1 MSASEAKYKAFHRI
15 GVGGY
20 GVVYLGAMRGTG
32 GISRRVAIKRLCS
45 VENADAVAVQRFTEE
60 AQLLAR
66 LDHPNIVSIID
77 YYIDSSGHPSLIME
91 YVDGC
96 NLAHCLAKGAC
107 PPSVAVYVAV
117 EMLRALGYLHQMP
130 TEAGM
135 RGLVHRDVSPANVL
149 LSWNGMVVLSDFGI
163 SKVMDTHGVQTGTF
177 KGKAAYSAPEQI
189 NNRAID
195 GRTDLFSVG
204 VVLWEMIAGRALFQ
218 AENQSM
224 TFVRVL
230 RGPYPSLRE
239 TTSISPE
246 LEAVVARLLKR
257 KPESRYASA
266 EEVIRDLLACAE
278 WPRSGRDELSSLLA
292 ERFERETRVIVPVEE
307 SPPKQAL
314 NVEKDQETRTVE
326 PTASGFNW
334 DRLAA
339 RRWMGETATNEL
351 ELDSGPARGE
361 VEHSGLGAKAI
372 APRISRAKG
381 AGAAVVLLL
390 LAGAYVF
397 QGDEESTAKSASDNL
412 IPATPIS
419 TPPVAVSPSSDRA
432 AQAPSRDLPPSSVS
446 LDLDPSAR
454 SNVPKRARKEGAK
467 RTLPKNEP
475 ASVELSRYP
484 EKMRH
489 ILGEDSESSKSENP

>member
-66 LDHPNIVSIID
+66 LDHPNIISIID

-96 NLAHCLAKGAC
+96 NLARCLGKGAY

-177 KGKAAYSAPEQI
+177 RGKAAYSAPEQI
-189 NNRAID
+189 SCRAID

-246 LEAVVARLLKR
+246 LEAVVTRLLKR

-292 ERFERETRVIVPVEE
+292 ERFERERRVPVEDI
-307 SPPKQAL
+307 PPKQAL
-314 NVEKDQETRTVE
+314 NMEKDQETRTVE
-326 PTASGFNW
+326 PLAGGAGFNW
-334 DRLAA
+334 AA
-339 RRWMGETATNEL
+339 RPWIGDTATDEHK
-351 ELDSGPARGE
+351 LDSGPSRRE

-372 APRISRAKG
+372 ARRISGAKG
-381 AGAAVVLLL
+381 AAAAVVLLLL

-397 QGDEESTAKSASDNL
+397 QGDEERTAKSASDNS

-419 TPPVAVSPSSDRA
+419 TPPVAVSPSSNLA
-432 AQAPSRDLPPSSVS
+432 AQATSRDLPPSSVS
-446 LDLDPSAR
+446 IDLDPSAR
-454 SNVPKRARKEGAK
+454 SNVPKRARKEGTK
-467 RTLPKNEP
+467 RNLPKDEP
-475 ASVELSRYP
+475 ASAELSRYP

-489 ILGEDSESSKSENP
+489 ILGEDPESPKSENP

>member
-1 MSASEAKYKAFHRI
+1 MSASEAKYKAYHRI

-45 VENADAVAVQRFTEE
+45 VENADAIAVQRFTEE

-96 NLAHCLAKGAC
+96 NLAHCLAKGPC

-177 KGKAAYSAPEQI
+177 RGKAAYSAPEQI
-189 NNRAID
+189 NNLAID

-230 RGPYPSLRE
+230 RGPYPSLSE

-246 LEAVVARLLKR
+246 LEAVVTRLLKR

-292 ERFERETRVIVPVEE
+292 ERFERERRVIVPVEDI
-307 SPPKQAL
+307 PPKL
-314 NVEKDQETRTVE
+314 NMEKDLETRTVE
-326 PTASGFNW
+326 PLAGGAGFNW
-334 DRLAA
+334 AA
-339 RRWMGETATNEL
+339 RRWIGDTATDEHK
-351 ELDSGPARGE
+351 LDSGPSRRE
-361 VEHSGLGAKAI
+361 VEHSGSGAKAI
-372 APRISRAKG
+372 ARRISRAKG
-381 AGAAVVLLL
+381 AAAAVVLLLLL

-397 QGDEESTAKSASDNL
+397 QGDEERTAKSASDNS

-419 TPPVAVSPSSDRA
+419 TPPVAVSPSSDLA
-432 AQAPSRDLPPSSVS
+432 AQATPSSVS
-446 LDLDPSAR
+446 IDLDPSAR
-454 SNVPKRARKEGAK
+454 SNVPKRARKEGTK
-467 RTLPKNEP
+467 RNLPKDEP
-475 ASVELSRYP
+475 ASAELSRYP

-489 ILGEDSESSKSENP
+489 ILGEDPESPKSESP